1 MSKRSVGRA
10 GQKGTAARKRHPA
23 KDLAAKE
30 TRGVVGGLLPAVKP
44 SWQASGH
51 VKVFNGSAGSLD

>member
-1 MSKRSVGRA
+1 MSKRNVGRA

-30 TRGVVGGLLPAVKP
+30 TRRVVGGLLPAVKP
-44 SWQASGH
+44 SWQANGH
-51 VKVFNGSAGSLD
+51 VKVFNGN